1 MLYRSSYR
9 LILED
14 IPMAQAVSDKPISQP
29 LPRTPITLDE
39 YMALGSDAYY
49 EVIDGELV
57 EMAPQNINSN
67 FLARAI
73 FRSLDAY
80 VAANKLGQTLTEAVF
95 ALEVEEPSRWLKGS
109 LVPDVAF
116 ISNERFKGHFQDYAK
131 ESAFRVAPDLAF
143 EILSPTDSFTAI
155 MRKVKRYLQ
164 YGVLLV
170 IVVDP
175 VNRAV
180 HCYTPD
186 NPDGR
191 VLGEDDT
198 LTGDPVLPGWS
209 IPVREI
215 LNAKPDLD

>member
-1 MLYRSSYR
+1 
-9 LILED
+9 
-14 IPMAQAVSDKPISQP
+14 MAQAISDKPISQP
-29 LPRTPITLDE
+29 PPRAPITLDE

-57 EMAPQNINSN
+57 EMAPQHIDSN
-67 FLARAI
+67 FLATSI
-73 FRSLDAY
+73 FRSLDSY
-80 VAANKLGQTLTEAVF
+80 VMANKLGQALMEAVF
-95 ALEVEEPSRWLKGS
+95 ALEVEEPARWLKGS

-116 ISNERFKGHFQDYAK
+116 ISKAMLKEHYLQHTK

-143 EILSPTDSFTAI
+143 EVLSPTDSFTAI

-164 YGVLLV
+164 YGVHLV

-175 VNRAV
+175 VNCAV

-198 LTGDPVLPGWS
+198 LTGAPLLPGWS

-215 LNAKPDLD
+215 LDAKPDLD